1 MADRDAWEQR
11 LYRFARVLLRDE
23 AAARALVLE
32 ILESAARK
40 SVPADLDELVVR
52 QFQEVRRRAL
62 KLRSA
67 GSVIAARGELP
78 DGATAH
84 VQRMDAG
91 ALETALNALLEPGRS
106 ALTLLALD
114 AMDADRIAKVLEL
127 APEDF
132 AEVLHAARLDLCAS
146 LATGAPQ
153 S

>member
-32 ILESAARK
+32 TLESAAKK
-40 SVPADLDELVVR
+40 SVPADLDELVMR
-52 QFQEVRRRAL
+52 QFQELRRRAL
-62 KLRSA
+62 KQRSA
-67 GSVIAARGELP
+67 GIVIATRGELP
-78 DGATAH
+78 DEAIAR
-84 VQRMDAG
+84 VQQVNAD
-91 ALETALNALLEPGRS
+91 ALEAVLNTLPEPGRS

-114 AMDADRIAKVLEL
+114 AMDADRIAKMLEL

-132 AEVLHAARLDLCAS
+132 AEALHAARLDLCAS
-146 LATGAPQ
+146 LATGAPL